1 MDREAGQVRE
11 SQAPEAVPDAA
22 PLAGVELGGS
32 LDAGSLLSLQRAA
45 GNSAVGSLLPHAAAD
60 DSVQRA
66 LARTAGHRT
75 RDASEPAPFRSPAL
89 LLRSGLRTARL
100 QRAVTTTGGEWD
112 TDVYDLKRD
121 DNGQGPAPAAQ
132 NWRGVD
138 ITLKFKPSGLV
149 DAELIGLTQSVQSH
163 VGGKPN
169 LTPGAAA
176 RPISAADAKPTGV
189 GAETDEGTAIDQST
203 SNPNPIY
210 AVENPN
216 STSLSDP
223 SNAFFGENGWRYK
236 DATGTLLEK
245 NASLKDTPRRSGADK
260 DSRQIFE
267 ATALATKG
275 AQAGTYYGSVRWG
288 WRTDAAGGFTKEPLA
303 VVSEGV
309 PSSTFLKAGQVW
321 NASKTPV
328 GNKDTV
334 DLPIPD
340 VKLVSG
346 SVKLVAAPPRGEI
359 PLPVGTRVVITRDL
373 VAPATTGTIR
383 VVDGMHHGLTGDVDA
398 AEWPNIKDERA

>member
-1 MDREAGQVRE
+1 MDRDTAQVHE
-11 SQAPEAVPDAA
+11 SQAPEAVPEAA
-22 PLAGVELGGS
+22 PLPKLALGGS
-32 LDAGSLLSLQRAA
+32 FSAGSVLGLQRAA
-45 GNSAVGSLLPHAAAD
+45 GNSAVGSLLPHADAD

-75 RDASEPAPFRSPAL
+75 REPEAAPAPFRSPAL
-89 LLRSGLRTARL
+89 LLRSQLRVA
-100 QRAVTTTGGEWD
+100 RAVTTTGGEWD
-112 TDVYDLKRD
+112 TDRYDLKRD

-169 LTPGAAA
+169 LTAGAAA

-216 STSLSDP
+216 STSLSDA

-236 DATGTLLEK
+236 DATGTLLEQ
-245 NASLKDTPRRSGADK
+245 NASLKDTPRRAGANK

-267 ATALATKG
+267 ASALATKG

-303 VVSEGV
+303 VVSQGV
-309 PSSTFLKAGQVW
+309 PSATFLKAGQVW

-340 VKLVSG
+340 VKLISG
-346 SVKLVAAPPRGEI
+346 PVTLVAAPPRGAI
-359 PLPVGTRVVITRDL
+359 PLPVGTRVVITKNL
-373 VAPATTGTIR
+373 AAPATTGTIR
-383 VVDGMHHGLTGDVDA
+383 VVDGMHHGLVGDVDA